1 MTRDLYNFLTSGA
14 PPTLL
19 CEVCQEQIFLFD
31 ASENIL
37 STFNALEKSLPW
49 IDPASPSPQ
58 RVRDLFPTEA
68 LRKRALEVLSRLEKT
83 LSESYPFTWTQ
94 DNHTYRKYWV
104 RWCSLEGGGGVLF
117 LRDISQAFWS
127 EQGLSVVARILQ
139 VSQGGVAVTD
149 REGTILSVNPA
160 FTAITGYAPEEVLG
174 KNPRVLKSQHH
185 TPDFYEQMWQQ
196 LLSEG
201 LWEGE
206 IWNRRKSG
214 EAYPEYLY
222 IAAVYDENE
231 HIHRYVSVF
240 YDLSEF
246 KEMQA
251 QALHHKYHSN
261 LTSLPNRLFFADRL
275 SVAIQQRKRHDGS
288 KGTIAVL
295 YADLDR
301 FKKINDSYGHMVGD
315 KVLARVAQLFRDTGI
330 EEETLGY
337 MGGDEYAFFFLDA
350 PMKTGLIPRLNSI
363 LDLIRSP
370 LLLEDGTLVQL
381 SGSMGVSVFPEDG
394 ETPEELLQHA
404 EIAMYRAKKEGG
416 DQYAFFSREMQEEV
430 QRRGVLEIGLQRGLM
445 EDEFFLLYQPQ
456 VDLETRQVRGIEALV
471 RWECGE
477 RGVTVPP
484 GEFIPLAEESGLIVP
499 LGEWVFR
506 RACMDV
512 VAWDR
517 QGGAPID
524 FSVNISPKQLHRD
537 DFYDTISR
545 IIQQTRVNPKRL
557 ILEITENAMLGIRD
571 NLEELFHR
579 LRDLG
584 LRLSVDDFGTGYSSL
599 SYLRHIPVD
608 ELKIDKIF
616 VDSLGQDPLG
626 EGLME
631 SIVYLGR
638 SLGLSIVVEGVETEE
653 QEEVLRKF
661 QVPLSIQGFLHA
673 RPMMLEEVKARFFP
687 N

>member
-1 MTRDLYNFLTSGA
+1 MSRDLCNFLTSGVA
-14 PPTLL
+14 PPALY
-19 CEVCQEQIFLFD
+19 EVCREQIFLFD
-31 ASENIL
+31 ASGNIVGA
-37 STFNALEKSLPW
+37 FDDLEKDLPW
-49 IDPASPSPQ
+49 IEASTFP
-58 RVRDLFPTEA
+58 RRIMDLFPNEP
-68 LRKRALEVLSRLEKT
+68 LRRRAMKIISRPEQT
-83 LSESYPFTWTQ
+83 ISESYPFSWTP
-94 DNHTYRKYWV
+94 DDHTSRRYWA
-104 RWCSLEGGGGVLF
+104 RWCFMQGGGGVLF
-117 LRDISQAFWS
+117 LRDVSEAFWA

-139 VSQGGVAVTD
+139 ISPGGVAVTD

-160 FTAITGYAPEEVLG
+160 FTAITGYTSEEVLG
-174 KNPRVLKSQHH
+174 KNPRILKSQHH
-185 TPDFYEQMWQQ
+185 TPDFYEQMWHQ

-206 IWNRRKSG
+206 IWNRKKSG

-222 IAAVYDENE
+222 IAAVHDENG
-231 HIHRYVSVF
+231 HIHRFVSVF
-240 YDLSEF
+240 YDLSEL

-251 QALHHKYHSN
+251 QALHHKHHSD

-275 SVAIQQRKRHDGS
+275 SVAIQQKKRHEAS
-288 KGTIAVL
+288 KGNIAVL

-301 FKKINDSYGHMVGD
+301 FKKINDSYGHVVGD
-315 KVLARVAQLFRDTGI
+315 KVLARVAQLFKETGL

-381 SGSMGVSVFPEDG
+381 SGSMGVSLFPEDG

-404 EIAMYRAKKEGG
+404 EIAMYRAKRDGG
-416 DQYAFFSREMQEEV
+416 DQYAFFSREMHEEV

-445 EDEFFLLYQPQ
+445 ENEFFLLYQPQ
-456 VDLETRQVRGIEALV
+456 IDLETQRVRGIEALL
-471 RWECGE
+471 RWGCGE

-506 RACMDV
+506 RVCMDLM
-512 VAWDR
+512 AWDR
-517 QGGAPID
+517 EGGAPID
-524 FSVNISPKQLHRD
+524 FSVNISPKQLHRE

-545 IIQQTRVNPKRL
+545 ILQQTRVDPKRL
-557 ILEITENAMLGIRD
+557 ILEITENAMLGIRE
-571 NLEELFHR
+571 NLEDLFHR

-608 ELKIDKIF
+608 ELKIDKVF

-626 EGLME
+626 EGLMK
-631 SIVYLGR
+631 SIVSLGK

-661 QVPLSIQGFLHA
+661 QVPLSIQGFLYA
-673 RPMMLEEVKARFFP
+673 RPMTLEEVKSRFFSA
-687 N
+687 

>member
-1 MTRDLYNFLTSGA
+1 
-14 PPTLL
+14 
-19 CEVCQEQIFLFD
+19 
-31 ASENIL
+31 
-37 STFNALEKSLPW
+37 
-49 IDPASPSPQ
+49 
-58 RVRDLFPTEA
+58 
-68 LRKRALEVLSRLEKT
+68 
-83 LSESYPFTWTQ
+83 
-94 DNHTYRKYWV
+94 
-104 RWCSLEGGGGVLF
+104 
-117 LRDISQAFWS
+117 
-127 EQGLSVVARILQ
+127 
-139 VSQGGVAVTD
+139 
-149 REGTILSVNPA
+149 
-160 FTAITGYAPEEVLG
+160 
-174 KNPRVLKSQHH
+174 
-185 TPDFYEQMWQQ
+185 
-196 LLSEG
+196 
-201 LWEGE
+201 
-206 IWNRRKSG
+206 
-214 EAYPEYLY
+214 
-222 IAAVYDENE
+222 
-231 HIHRYVSVF
+231 
-240 YDLSEF
+240 
-246 KEMQA
+246 
-251 QALHHKYHSN
+251 
-261 LTSLPNRLFFADRL
+261 
-275 SVAIQQRKRHDGS
+275 
-288 KGTIAVL
+288 L

-301 FKKINDSYGHMVGD
+301 FKKINDSYGHVVGD
-315 KVLARVAQLFRDTGI
+315 RVLARVAQLFKDTGI

-416 DQYAFFSREMQEEV
+416 NQYAFFSREMHEEV

-456 VDLETRQVRGIEALV
+456 VDLGTRRVRGVEALV

-477 RGVTVPP
+477 RGVTVSP

-545 IIQQTRVNPKRL
+545 ILQQTRVNPKRL
-557 ILEITENAMLGIRD
+557 ILEITENAMLGIRE